1 MARYKPIPK
10 EKQDEVIEFFRK
22 NKNNSMTAM
31 SVHFGLTVGQIDLII
46 NNHLKQKMPWQNK
59 EKEER
64 SQSV

>member
-31 SVHFGLTVGQIDLII
+31 ALHFGLTVGQIDTII
-46 NNHLKQKMPWQNK
+46 NNHLKQKMPWQT
-59 EKEER
+59 
-64 SQSV
+64 SVVE

>member
-31 SVHFGLTVGQIDLII
+31 SVHFGLTVGQIDSII